1 MLVPVLGDVA
11 HVPAAAADGGVR
23 DRLAAERDRAA
34 RDLVQAGQAVDEL
47 RLAVAVDAGDADDLA
62 RADIERHM
70 IDGVA
75 LVQVRQDAQIL
86 HMQNLLAGVSR
97 RLVDDELH
105 GAADH
110 HVRQLLLVR
119 VAGVDRADALTLAQD
134 GHAVSHGHDLIELVR
149 DEEDGLAL
157 ARKLLHRGH
166 ELVDLLRGEHGGRL
180 VEDEN
185 LIVAVEHLEDLDA
198 LLHADGDVLDLG
210 IEVDLQ
216 AVFFRELLDLFA
228 RFLALDET
236 ELRRLRAEDDVVEHG
251 EHVDE
256 LEVLVHHADAER
268 GGIIGVVDLDGLA
281 VFADLARLRLVQA
294 EEHAHERGFAGAVFT
309 EQGVDLALFEL
320 QGDVVVGLDTGELL
334 GDVKHFD
341 HIRRSVVHTATY
353 FPISVS
359 VFAYRQPP
367 DGKPRCPA
375 REMALLI
382 F

>member
-1 MLVPVLGDVA
+1 MPVLGDVA
-11 HVPAAAADGGVR
+11 HIFAAAADGGVR
-23 DRLAAERDRAA
+23 DRLAAEGDGAA
-34 RDLVQAGQAVDEL
+34 GDLIKAGQAVDEL
-47 RLAVAVDAGDADDLA
+47 SLAVAVDAGNADDLA
-62 RADIERHM
+62 RTHGKRHVVH
-70 IDGVA
+70 GVA
-75 LVQVRQDAQIL
+75 LVQVRQDAQVL
-86 HMQNLLAGVSR
+86 HMQNLLAGAGR

-119 VAGVDRADALTLAQD
+119 VAGVDGADALALAQD
-134 GHAVSHGHDLIELVR
+134 GDAVGHGHDLIELVR

-180 VEDEN
+180 VENED
-185 LIVAVEHLEDLDA
+185 LIVAVEHLEDLDT

-210 IEVDLQ
+210 VEVDLQ

-228 RFLALDET
+228 RFLALDEA

-281 VFADLARLRLVQA
+281 VFADLARLRLIQA

-320 QGDVVVGLDTGELL
+320 QGDVVVGLDARELL

-367 DGKPRCPA
+367 DREPRCPA

>member
-1 MLVPVLGDVA
+1 M
-11 HVPAAAADGGVR
+11 
-23 DRLAAERDRAA
+23 
-34 RDLVQAGQAVDEL
+34 
-47 RLAVAVDAGDADDLA
+47 
-62 RADIERHM
+62 
-70 IDGVA
+70 
-75 LVQVRQDAQIL
+75 
-86 HMQNLLAGVSR
+86 SR

-119 VAGVDRADALTLAQD
+119 VAGVDRADALALAQD
-134 GHAVSHGHDLIELVR
+134 GHAVGHGHDLIELVR

-166 ELVDLLRGEHGGRL
+166 ELIDLLRGEHGGRL
-180 VEDEN
+180 VEDEDF
-185 LIVAVEHLEDLDA
+185 IVAIEHLEDLDA

-210 IEVDLQ
+210 VEVDLQ
-216 AVFFRELLDLFA
+216 AVFFRELLDLPA
-228 RFLALDET
+228 RFLALDEA
-236 ELRRLRAEDDVVEHG
+236 ELRRLGAEDNVVEHG

-268 GGIIGVVDLDGLA
+268 GGIIGIVDLDGLA

-294 EEHAHERGFAGAVFT
+294 EEHAHERGFSGAVFT

-320 QGDVVVGLDTGELL
+320 QGDVVVGLNTGELL

-359 VFAYRQPP
+359 VLAYRQPP
-367 DGKPRCPA
+367 DGEPRCPA

>member
-1 MLVPVLGDVA
+1 MPVLGDVA

-23 DRLAAERDRAA
+23 DRLAAECDRAA

-75 LVQVRQDAQIL
+75 LVQVRQDAQVL
-86 HMQNLLAGVSR
+86 HMQDLLAGVSR

-119 VAGVDRADALTLAQD
+119 VAGVDRADALALAQD
-134 GHAVSHGHDLIELVR
+134 GHAVGHGHDLIELVR

-185 LIVAVEHLEDLDA
+185 LIVAVEHLENLDA

-210 IEVDLQ
+210 IEVNLQ

-228 RFLALDET
+228 RFLALDEAK
-236 ELRRLRAEDDVVEHG
+236 LRRLRAEDDVVEHG

>member
-1 MLVPVLGDVA
+1 M
-11 HVPAAAADGGVR
+11 
-23 DRLAAERDRAA
+23 
-34 RDLVQAGQAVDEL
+34 
-47 RLAVAVDAGDADDLA
+47 
-62 RADIERHM
+62 
-70 IDGVA
+70 
-75 LVQVRQDAQIL
+75 
-86 HMQNLLAGVSR
+86 
-97 RLVDDELH
+97 
-105 GAADH
+105 
-110 HVRQLLLVR
+110 
-119 VAGVDRADALTLAQD
+119 
-134 GHAVSHGHDLIELVR
+134 R

-185 LIVAVEHLEDLDA
+185 LVVAVEHLENLDA

-210 IEVDLQ
+210 IEVNLQ

-228 RFLALDET
+228 RFLALNEA

-320 QGDVVVGLDTGELL
+320 QGDVVVGLDARELL

-367 DGKPRCPA
+367 DGKPRCPSC
-375 REMALLI
+375 EMALLI